1 MQLVINDQYRV
12 IFLILPVKI
21 NIYLIGF
28 HSGNKKEKAMNWK
41 KIWIGTLIVI
51 IAGLG
56 FYSFNRDQKNFEIA
70 KNLEIYYS
78 LFRELNMFYVDDVN
92 PNKLVKTSI
101 EEMLESL
108 DPYTNFISEDQ
119 MEDFRFMTTGE
130 YAGIGALIGQQ
141 KGKIVISEPY
151 EGFPAQKFGLKAG
164 DIILEVEG
172 KSTENMTTEDVS
184 NLLRG
189 PAKKPV
195 KIKAQRPGEKKP
207 FELDV
212 VREKIN
218 IDAVPY
224 YGMVDNNTAYIR
236 LSQFTANCSDDVKK
250 AFLELK
256 KNDPEALIL
265 DLRGNG
271 GGLLQEAVKIV
282 NLFVPKG
289 SEIVSTKGKV
299 KQWDKTYTATSTP
312 LDTAIRISVLTNQG
326 SASAS
331 EIVAGA
337 IQDLDRGLVIG
348 SRTFGKGLVQ
358 TTRDLA
364 YNSKLKVTTAKY
376 YIPSG
381 RCIQALD
388 YSHRNEDGSVGH
400 VPDSLISEFTT
411 KKGRKV
417 YDGGGIVP
425 DIVLGPEQLS
435 NLGIGLITNFLVFDF
450 ATKFANQTESIAQPE
465 KFEITDEIYSQFSA
479 FVKENEF
486 EYESESKHML
496 EDLIEKAKEEKYYE
510 LASGEFEQIKAKL
523 EPQLD
528 KDLTVFSKEIKS
540 LLKNEIVSR
549 FYYQKGAIQASIGED
564 KVILKAVDELK
575 SPMSYTSYFEPGI
588 IITMKR
594 P

>member
-1 MQLVINDQYRV
+1 
-12 IFLILPVKI
+12 
-21 NIYLIGF
+21 
-28 HSGNKKEKAMNWK
+28 MNWR
-41 KIWIGTLIVI
+41 KIWIGALIVVV
-51 IAGLG
+51 AGLG

-101 EEMLESL
+101 DEMLVSL

-172 KSTENMTTEDVS
+172 KSTESMTTEDVS
-184 NLLRG
+184 NLLKG

-195 KIKAQRPGEKKP
+195 KIKLQRPSEKKP
-207 FELDV
+207 FEVDV
-212 VREKIN
+212 VREKIS

-224 YGMVDNNTAYIR
+224 YGMVENNTAYIR
-236 LSQFTANCSDDVKK
+236 LSNFTANCSEDVKK
-250 AFLELK
+250 AFLDLK
-256 KNDPEALIL
+256 KNNPEALIL
-265 DLRGNG
+265 DMRSNP

-282 NLFVPKG
+282 NLFVPQG

-299 KQWDKTYTATSTP
+299 KQWDKTYTAMSAP
-312 LDTAIRISVLTNQG
+312 LDTTIRIAVLTNRG

-337 IQDLDRGLVIG
+337 IQDLDRGLVMG

-388 YSHRNEDGSVGH
+388 YSHRNEDGSVGY

-425 DIVLGPEQLS
+425 DIVLEPEQLS
-435 NLGIGLITNFLVFDF
+435 NLSAVLITNFLVFDF
-450 ATKFANQTESIAQPE
+450 ATDFANQNETIPE
-465 KFEITDEIYSQFSA
+465 PEQFEITDEIYNQFST
-479 FVKENEF
+479 FVKENDF
-486 EYESESKHML
+486 EYESQSKQML
-496 EDLIEKAKEEKYYE
+496 QELIEKAKEEKYFE
-510 LASGEFEQIKAKL
+510 LASAEFEEIKAKL
-523 EPQLD
+523 EPQLE
-528 KDLTVFSKEIKS
+528 KDLGVFNEEIKS
-540 LLKNEIVSR
+540 LLKSEIVSR
-549 FYYQKGAIQASIGED
+549 YYYQKGAIRASLSED
-564 KVILKAVDELK
+564 DVIQKAVDELG

-588 IITMKR
+588 TITMKR

>member
-1 MQLVINDQYRV
+1 MNL
-12 IFLILPVKI
+12 
-21 NIYLIGF
+21 
-28 HSGNKKEKAMNWK
+28 KKF
-41 KIWIGTLIVI
+41 WIGALIVI
-51 IAGLG
+51 VTGLG
-56 FYSFNRDQKNFEIA
+56 FYSFTRDQRNFEIA

-78 LFRELNMFYVDDVN
+78 LFRELNMFYVDEVN

-101 EEMLESL
+101 DQMLESL

-130 YAGIGALIGQQ
+130 YAGIGALIGNQ

-184 NLLRG
+184 NLLKG

-195 KIKAQRPGEKKP
+195 KIKLQRPGEKKP
-207 FELDV
+207 FEVDV
-212 VREKIN
+212 VREKIS

-224 YGMVDNNTAYIR
+224 YGMLNNKTAYIR
-236 LSQFTANCSDDVKK
+236 LSNFTANCSEDVKK
-250 AFLELK
+250 AFLDLK
-256 KNDPEALIL
+256 KEKPESLIL
-265 DLRGNG
+265 DMRSNP
-271 GGLLQEAVKIV
+271 GGLLQESVKIV

-312 LDTAIRISVLTNQG
+312 IDTTIRIAVLTNRG

-348 SRTFGKGLVQ
+348 ERTFGKGLVQ
-358 TTRDLA
+358 TTRDLS
-364 YNSKLKVTTAKY
+364 YNTKLKVTTAKY

-388 YSHRNEDGSVGH
+388 YSHRNEDGSVGY
-400 VPDSLISEFTT
+400 VPDSLITEFST

-417 YDGGGIVP
+417 YDGGGVVP
-425 DIVLGPEQLS
+425 DIVLEPEQLS
-435 NLGIGLITNFLVFDF
+435 NLSIALITRFLIFDF
-450 ATKFANQTESIAQPE
+450 ATKFSNQNESIAVPE
-465 KFEITDEIYSQFSA
+465 EFEITNNIYSQF
-479 FVKENEF
+479 
-486 EYESESKHML
+486 
-496 EDLIEKAKEEKYYE
+496 
-510 LASGEFEQIKAKL
+510 
-523 EPQLD
+523 
-528 KDLTVFSKEIKS
+528 
-540 LLKNEIVSR
+540 
-549 FYYQKGAIQASIGED
+549 
-564 KVILKAVDELK
+564 
-575 SPMSYTSYFEPGI
+575 
-588 IITMKR
+588 
-594 P
+594 